1 MLTMAGLQYRSETV
15 DDVAIRFNRYTPQ
28 SPHSVPRIEPP
39 MTRWIGAALLVI
51 LAIGG
56 FAVARRASA
65 GPGSK
70 ELAAEKSLD
79 SPSRTPE
86 PTQLAASR
94 SSTPSAEFGLIGD
107 AVMGTAGQTY
117 LLDVMER
124 RVGVSTAGDSVAW
137 TGGMGRGPG
146 EFFVPVA
153 LAAGADVL
161 YVLDRGTRR
170 IERYRT
176 GGRALERTASLT
188 LEFDPEDLCV
198 SRDRV
203 FVLGPHHGHAIHEI
217 SPRDGRV
224 IRSLAPDPQL
234 RDPLLASFRASG
246 HLACG
251 PGDEIVFLP
260 RLLPEVLRFSLATG
274 ARTGTAALPRY
285 DAVRI
290 RMHGD
295 AVSFQA
301 EDGTHDV
308 GASIVP
314 LDDGRLLVQAGS
326 VSQSTGRDQFTAIRS
341 YVVDW
346 DTPAA
351 RVISRTLPRIMD
363 VRDGWALAVETD
375 PEPAVHRIRLTIPL
389 MQ

>member
-1 MLTMAGLQYRSETV
+1 
-15 DDVAIRFNRYTPQ
+15 
-28 SPHSVPRIEPP
+28 

-51 LAIGG
+51 RAIGG

-65 GPGSK
+65 RPGAN
-70 ELAAEKSLD
+70 ELAAGRSQ
-79 SPSRTPE
+79 SWPSRTPQ

-94 SSTPSAEFGLIGD
+94 SGTRAAELGLIGD

-124 RVGVSTAGDSVAW
+124 RVGVSIAGDSVAW

-146 EFFVPVA
+146 EFFVPAA

-176 GGRALERTASLT
+176 RGGELERTASLT
-188 LEFDPEDLCV
+188 LEFDPEDLCL
-198 SRDRV
+198 SRDRL
-203 FVLGPHHGHAIHEI
+203 FVLGPHQRHAIHEI

-224 IRSLAPDPQL
+224 IRSFAPDPQL

-246 HLACG
+246 RLACG

-274 ARTGTAALPRY
+274 ARTGTATLPGY

-290 RMHGD
+290 RMRGD
-295 AVSFQA
+295 AVSFRA

-308 GASIVP
+308 GASVVP
-314 LDDGRLLVQAGS
+314 LNDGSLLVQAGS

-375 PEPAVHRIRLTIPL
+375 PEPAVRRIRLTLPVA
-389 MQ
+389 Q